1 MCTPLAPTRNK
12 IIYKTACSDDLGP
25 ENLLKPG
32 FPQKVLAWQ
41 LGVGLR
47 TWSSMKSW
55 TQTQAG
61 PHVSKPQ
68 VAKADATKFTS
79 EWVWRVHLG
88 RTQALGLFHGFK
100 RGIRTIHVVA
110 LKHNRHWLFAEKTQ
124 ACRKSAAKC
133 PAECPAKCL
142 EKEWQNVEKN
152 PAKCPA
158 KCRQNV
164 SAKMCGKMQDPSDLP
179 ARTKCSVRGSE
190 LNLICSI
197 FFLQHLISL
206 KWLLSNVDIRFD
218 AGSLCRRG
226 FCLWHFNCKSV

>member
-79 EWVWRVHLG
+79 EWVWRVHLVAHKHWDFSTAS
-88 RTQALGLFHGFK
+88 REESERFMSLPWNTT
-100 RGIRTIHVVA
+100 GIDFLQRK
-110 LKHNRHWLFAEKTQ
+110 LKLAENP
-124 ACRKSAAKC
+124 R
-133 PAECPAKCL
+133 
-142 EKEWQNVEKN
+142 QN
-152 PAKCPA
+152 A
-158 KCRQNV
+158 RQNV
-164 SAKMCGKMQDPSDLP
+164 WRKSGKMSKKPRQNARQNAGRMSRQKCAEKCKIPLIFLP
-179 ARTKCSVRGSE
+179 AQSAPSA
-190 LNLICSI
+190 
-197 FFLQHLISL
+197 FWAQFDLQHFFSAAFNFVEVALVKCWHSFRRRL
-206 KWLLSNVDIRFD
+206 ALQTRFLSVAF
-218 AGSLCRRG
+218 
-226 FCLWHFNCKSV
+226 